1 MLETFNS
8 KREVYS
14 APWGFGERMVEEW
27 LFIFRELWSTGNYF
41 QGFWE
46 QAHSFGDLGSPA
58 KSKKISPL
66 RKSLHSFDFF
76 FFKKFF
82 GFLGGGGG
90 GGDLENLNVVTFVLT
105 N

>member
-1 MLETFNS
+1 MI
-8 KREVYS
+8 
-14 APWGFGERMVEEW
+14 WEEW

-41 QGFWE
+41 QGFGE
-46 QAHSFGDLGSPA
+46 QAHSFGDLGSTA

-76 FFKKFF
+76 PKNSSASW
-82 GFLGGGGG
+82 GGGGG
-90 GGDLENLNVVTFVLT
+90 GGRVGGGGGLENLNVVTFVLT